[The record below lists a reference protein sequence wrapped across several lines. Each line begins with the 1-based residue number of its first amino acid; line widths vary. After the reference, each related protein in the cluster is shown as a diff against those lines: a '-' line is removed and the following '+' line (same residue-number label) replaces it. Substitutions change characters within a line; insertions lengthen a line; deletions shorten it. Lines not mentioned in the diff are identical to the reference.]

1 MEQEIL
7 GTSVLSMH
15 GVRMPHFSASM
26 LDQWVLCELD
36 AFSPVGTRCKKAG
49 RDLPKFGGG
58 KGRRMSNP
66 ESSQGVP
73 IKRHYHPH

>member
-49 RDLPKFGGG
+49 RDHPKFGGRERQEDEQPRIIS
-58 KGRRMSNP
+58 RRPN
-66 ESSQGVP
+66 
-73 IKRHYHPH
+73 